1 MNTTIIL
8 VAGGSGS
15 RMAAAQP
22 KQFLPVHG
30 KAILHHTIEAFH
42 RFDPT
47 FQYLIVL
54 PKEYLDFWKNHS
66 EMKKIPVKQT
76 LVEGGSERFFS
87 VKNALQHVQGKGLV
101 AIHDGVRPMVNK
113 HTIRYC
119 LETAREKGNAIP
131 VLPVVDSLREV
142 RGDQSYPMDR
152 NRFRLVQTPQCFDV
166 DLIKRAYQQEFDP
179 LFTDDASVVEKLGIP
194 IHLVEGNREN
204 IKITTPFDLKLAE
217 MLLS

>member
-101 AIHDGVRPMVNK
+101 AIHDGVRPMVSK

-131 VLPVVDSLREV
+131 VLPVVDSLRKVQGE
-142 RGDQSYPMDR
+142 QSHPADR
-152 NRFRLVQTPQCFDV
+152 NHFRLVQTPQCFDV
-166 DLIKRAYQQEFDP
+166 DLIKRAYQQDFDP
-179 LFTDDASVVEKLGIP
+179 LFTDDASVVEKLGVQM
-194 IHLVEGNREN
+194 HLVEGNREN

-217 MLLS
+217 MLLA